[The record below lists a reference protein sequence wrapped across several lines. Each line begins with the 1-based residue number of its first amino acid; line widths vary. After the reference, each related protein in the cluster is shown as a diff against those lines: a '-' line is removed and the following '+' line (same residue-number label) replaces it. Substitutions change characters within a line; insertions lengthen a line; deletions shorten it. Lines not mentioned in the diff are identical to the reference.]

1 MSNMLK
7 HVGEIANTSK
17 RCAVV
22 FLQLPEDPGFAL
34 VIDTETIPPR
44 FHQPL
49 MEVIESNEGQ
59 SANSL
64 ADILARR
71 IMPETG
77 QTMLQTFHQA
87 GCLQKVTIDNVNLMP
102 RPNVKHPLREV
113 LVAMGKATSAPK
125 PVVSPDTANF
135 YQQQAQDQNAD
146 QKRSVAEGLLQQ
158 AGLLQADAD
167 RLREQAYAQV
177 PSLRPGTVG
186 TPVQVTAIPAD
197 PVSVSVADA
206 SVTIATTG
214 DLNITSDAPVVLTE
228 APKASGK

>member
-17 RCAVV
+17 RCAIV

-59 SANSL
+59 AANSL

-125 PVVSPDTANF
+125 APLTEDTTNF
-135 YQQQAQDQNAD
+135 YQQQAKDQNTD
-146 QKRSVAEGLLQQ
+146 QRRSVAEGLLQQ

-177 PSLRPGTVG
+177 PELRPTANVS
-186 TPVQVTAIPAD
+186 VFNEVAVTAV
-197 PVSVSVADA
+197 PVDTVAVDEVA
-206 SVTIATTG
+206 I
-214 DLNITSDAPVVLTE
+214 DAPATKTK
-228 APKASGK
+228 AKASGE